1 MVIPWGFESPLSHQK
16 GTLVGP
22 FFAYKKERSDTAMG
36 IREILKGEQPNIFES
51 IANFQNLGQF
61 GEYST
66 EYALTN
72 HNIEGNFV
80 VLKNL
85 YVPYQGRT
93 AEIDLVMLHEKGLFV
108 FESKNYSGTIT
119 GTLDCQKWKQTMKDW
134 KKYYFYN
141 PVWQN
146 QTHIRALSAYL
157 GIPEE
162 AFRSYIVFAERCEL
176 EKVPADTER
185 FCIVRQPDMLK
196 KLRAD
201 LAESQVSLS
210 ETEIFSFKGK
220 LEPLTR
226 VSEAEKE
233 RHVEAIRERCPECG
247 NALLLRK
254 GRYGPFL
261 GCSNYPKCKYTR
273 DVK

>member
-1 MVIPWGFESPLSHQK
+1 
-16 GTLVGP
+16 
-22 FFAYKKERSDTAMG
+22 MG
-36 IREILKGEQPNIFES
+36 IREMLKGEQPTVFEA

-72 HNIEGNFV
+72 HNIEGNFT

-93 AEIDLVMLHEKGLFV
+93 AEIDLIMLHEKGLFV

-119 GTLDCQKWKQTMKDW
+119 GTIDCQKWKQTMKDW
-134 KKYYFYN
+134 RKYYFYN
-141 PVWQN
+141 PIWQN

-157 GIPEE
+157 GVPEE
-162 AFRSYIVFAERCEL
+162 AFRSYIVFSERCEL
-176 EKVPADTER
+176 QRVPEDTER
-185 FCIVRQPDMLK
+185 LCIVQRPAMLK
-196 KLRAD
+196 KLREA
-201 LAESQVSLS
+201 LAASQDSLS
-210 ETEIFSFKGK
+210 KEEIASLKER
-220 LEPLTR
+220 LEPLTK
-226 VSEAEKE
+226 VSEIERE
-233 RHVEAIRERCPECG
+233 RHIHAIRERCPECG
-247 NALLLRK
+247 NSLLLRN

-261 GCSNYPKCKYTR
+261 GCSNYPKCKYTC

>member
-1 MVIPWGFESPLSHQK
+1 
-16 GTLVGP
+16 
-22 FFAYKKERSDTAMG
+22 MG
-36 IREILKGEQPNIFES
+36 IREILKGEQPTVFES

-72 HNIEGNFV
+72 HNIDGNHA
-80 VLKNL
+80 VLRNL
-85 YVPYQGRT
+85 YVPYRGRT

-141 PVWQN
+141 PIWQN

-162 AFRSYIVFAERCEL
+162 VFRSYIVFSERCEL
-176 EKVPADTER
+176 EKVPADTDR
-185 FCIVRQPDMLK
+185 FCIVQRPELLK
-196 KLRAD
+196 KLREA
-201 LAESQVSLS
+201 LAASQVSLS
-210 ETEIFSFKGK
+210 SEEITGLKER

-226 VSEAEKE
+226 VSEGEKE
-233 RHVEAIRERCPECG
+233 RHVDAIRERCPECG
-247 NALLLRK
+247 NALLLRN

-273 DVK
+273 NVK